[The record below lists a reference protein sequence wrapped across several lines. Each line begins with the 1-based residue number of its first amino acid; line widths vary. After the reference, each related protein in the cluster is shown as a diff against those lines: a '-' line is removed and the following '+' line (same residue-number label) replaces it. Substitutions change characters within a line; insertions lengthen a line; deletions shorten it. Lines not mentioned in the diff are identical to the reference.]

1 MTDDEARRDRAAK
14 QDCAAWLAACP
25 MSDYHLGKI
34 DRRLLVYARQLT
46 EKPEGH
52 NLYELLALRRF
63 LEMLDRYDFRIDKYK
78 QFAAFYEQLKFSG
91 VRGRQ
96 SYRLTPVQ
104 VFQFANITGFYTDDT
119 HRLFHDVLLFVPR
132 KFSKTTEVASLA
144 VYDLL
149 FGDWNAQCYT
159 TANTYQQAKICF
171 DEIRGVLRGMDPG
184 LGHFKLNRE
193 LVTWKDLWL
202 RESFVRCLS
211 SSADTLDGLNASTVI
226 NDEYSQADSAD
237 LYNVLTTSM
246 CMRENPLVVTITT
259 ASDKMESP
267 FVGMLEHSKDVLRG
281 DAVDDRIFAHLF
293 MPDVDDEE
301 GDMKTWRKV
310 QPHLGI
316 TVRPEFYEDMWRKA
330 QSSVDDMRAFRTKL
344 LNVFE
349 TGTAETWIKGDV
361 VRSHFRKVVLDEL
374 GYRPDCQVAVDLSVR
389 DDFSAVSY
397 FLHLH
402 GTEGGHILTDYY
414 LPRQTLETHENR
426 AIYRK
431 WVDEGWMKVCG
442 DETIDYEQIARDIF
456 ERGGDLRILRI
467 GFDPNRAQTF
477 QNTLRATGGAPYMQP
492 YKQTNYYFTRA
503 VEGTEELL
511 FNEKLTFDPNP
522 INAYCYDNAVL
533 DVDKMGNKK
542 PMKKQKKLKIDGC
555 VTATMAIGLS
565 IEQVRTAGVGTDNAL
580 GGE

>member
-1 MTDDEARRDRAAK
+1 MTDDEKQRERAAK
-14 QDCAAWLAACP
+14 EACVGWLQDCDLP
-25 MSDYHLGKI
+25 GYHLGRI
-34 DRRLLVYARQLT
+34 DRRLLDYAKSLT
-46 EKPEGH
+46 AHPERH
-52 NLYELLALRRF
+52 NLYELAGLRRF
-63 LEMLDRYDFRIDKYK
+63 LLMLDKYDFRIDKYK

-91 VRGRQ
+91 VHGRQ

-104 VFQFANITGFYTDDT
+104 VFQFANIIGFYTDAT

-149 FGDWNAQCYT
+149 FGDRNSQCYT

-193 LVTWKDLWL
+193 LVTWKDSGL

-211 SSADTLDGLNASTVI
+211 SSADKLDGLNASVVI

-246 CMRENPLVVTITT
+246 GMRENPLVVTITT
-259 ASDKMESP
+259 ASDKTESP
-267 FVGMLEHSKDVLRG
+267 FVSMLDHCKCVLRG
-281 DAVDDRIFAHLF
+281 EAEDDRTFAHLF

-301 GDMKTWRKV
+301 GDVGTWRKV
-310 QPHLGI
+310 QPHLGV
-316 TVRPEFYEDMWRKA
+316 TVKESFYDDMWRKA
-330 QSSVDDMRAFRTKL
+330 QSSADDMRAFRTKL

-349 TGTAETWIKGDV
+349 TGSMETWIKGDV
-361 VRSHFRKVVLDEL
+361 VRDHFRAVDLATL

-397 FLHLH
+397 FLHLQ
-402 GTEGGHILTDYY
+402 GTEGGHLLTDYY
-414 LPRQTLETHENR
+414 LPRRTLETHENR
-426 AIYRK
+426 SIYRQ
-431 WVDEGWMKVCG
+431 WVEAGFMKVCG
-442 DETIDYEQIARDIF
+442 EETIDYEQIARDIF
-456 ERGGDLRILRI
+456 ERGAHLRILRI

-511 FNEKLTFDPNP
+511 FNGKLTFDPNP

-555 VTATMAIGLS
+555 VTGTMAIGLS
-565 IEQVRTAGVGTDNAL
+565 IEQVRTL
-580 GGE
+580 

>member
-1 MTDDEARRDRAAK
+1 MTEDEKQREREAKAACAGWL
-14 QDCAAWLAACP
+14 QDCDLP
-25 MSDYHLGKI
+25 GYHLGRI
-34 DRRLLVYARQLT
+34 DRRLLDYAKSLAGH
-46 EKPEGH
+46 PERH
-52 NLYELLALRRF
+52 NLYELLGLRRF
-63 LEMLDRYDFRIDKYK
+63 LLMLEKYDFRIDKYK

-104 VFQFANITGFYTDDT
+104 VFQFANIMGFYTDET

-149 FGDWNAQCYT
+149 FGDRNSQCYT

-193 LVTWKDLWL
+193 LVSWKDSGL
-202 RESFVRCLS
+202 RESFIRCLAS
-211 SSADTLDGLNASTVI
+211 NADKLDGLNASTVI

-246 CMRENPLVVTITT
+246 GMRENPLVVTITT
-259 ASDKMESP
+259 ASDKVESP
-267 FVGMLEHSKDVLRG
+267 FVAMLEHCKKVLRG
-281 DAVDDRIFAHLF
+281 ETDDDRTFAHLF

-301 GDMKTWRKV
+301 GDVQTWRKV

-316 TVRPEFYEDMWRKA
+316 TVKEGFYDDMWRKA
-330 QSSVDDMRAFRTKL
+330 QSSADDMRAFRTKL

-349 TGTAETWIKGDV
+349 TGTMETWIKGEV
-361 VRSHFRKVVLDEL
+361 VRSHYRRVELGAL
-374 GYRPDCQVAVDLSVR
+374 GYRPECQVAVDLSVR

-397 FLHLH
+397 FLHLKDA
-402 GTEGGHILTDYY
+402 EGGHMITDYY
-414 LPRQTLETHENR
+414 IPRQTLESHVNR
-426 AIYRK
+426 VIYAK
-431 WVDEGWMKVCG
+431 WVAEGYMNVCG
-442 DETIDYEQIARDIF
+442 EETIDYEQIARDIF
-456 ERGGDLRILRI
+456 QRGSQLRILRI

-477 QNTLRATGGAPYMQP
+477 QNTLRATGGGPYMQA

-511 FNEKLTFDPNP
+511 FNDKLTFDPNP

-542 PMKKQKKLKIDGC
+542 PMKKQQKAKIDGC
-555 VTATMAIGLS
+555 ITGTMAIGLS
-565 IEQVRTAGVGTDNAL
+565 IEQVRSSM
-580 GGE
+580 E